1 LRALLDTSVLI
12 ACDPS
17 LLPDEAAISVASLA
31 ELHFGV
37 QIARGSNERS
47 RRLTRLG
54 MVEAEFDPIP
64 VDVAVARAWGGLAA
78 LSAERGLERRRR
90 AMDLLIAATAQVADL
105 PLISLDEDLRSLADV
120 VDIRP
125 GGV

>member
-1 LRALLDTSVLI
+1 MRALLDTSVLI
-12 ACDPS
+12 AGDPS

-78 LSAERGLERRRR
+78 LSAERGLEPRRR